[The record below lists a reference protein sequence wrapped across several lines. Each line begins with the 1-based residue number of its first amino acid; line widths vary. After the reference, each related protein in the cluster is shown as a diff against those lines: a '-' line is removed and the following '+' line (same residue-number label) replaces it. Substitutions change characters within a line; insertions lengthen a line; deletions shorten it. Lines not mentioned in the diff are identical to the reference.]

1 MEMLSE
7 MNNESEPESD
17 TAQEE
22 TETVTESSVYGEDLQ
37 QIHTDLQVI
46 CGFIVVFLIIVLCDY
61 IYKFFKIFF

>member
-17 TAQEE
+17 TEQE

-46 CGFIVVFLIIVLCDY
+46 CCFIVVFLIIVLCGY

>member
-17 TAQEE
+17 TEQE

-37 QIHTDLQVI
+37 QIHTDPQVI
-46 CGFIVVFLIIVLCDY
+46 CCFIVVFLIIVLCDY

>member
-17 TAQEE
+17 TEQE

-46 CGFIVVFLIIVLCDY
+46 CCFIVVFLIIVLCDY